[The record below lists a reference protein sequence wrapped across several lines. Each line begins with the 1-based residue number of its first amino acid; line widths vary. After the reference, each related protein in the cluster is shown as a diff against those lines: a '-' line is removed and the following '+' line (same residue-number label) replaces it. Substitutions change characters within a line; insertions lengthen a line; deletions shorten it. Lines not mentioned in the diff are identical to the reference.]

1 MSNSAHKHS
10 RSGKRE
16 KAPKREPSIDKN
28 LICFLE
34 AKGLYQKG
42 RHGIDF
48 RTRKNLDGK
57 RAA

>member
-1 MSNSAHKHS
+1 MNSAAKHS

-42 RHGIDF
+42 RHGIYF
-48 RTRKNLDGK
+48 RTRKNLDAK